1 MTTSAPLNSTIGAVV
16 TNPVGAPAPSGAPRH
31 VTRVVLSFD
40 AANYT
45 KWTIY
50 MKASLG
56 SAGLIGHIDGTVSA
70 APTDAAWAAE
80 DYTILNLLHAAIDK
94 DVADMVLSRDQTM
107 RQLWLAVHE
116 LFANKASK
124 AIYLD
129 NDFRQLVQGT
139 SSITEYCHR

>member
-1 MTTSAPLNSTIGAVV
+1 VIGAVV
-16 TNPVGAPAPSGAPRH
+16 TNPAGAPAPGGAPRH
-31 VTRVVLSFD
+31 VARVVLSFD

-56 SAGLIGHIDGTVSA
+56 RAGLIGHIDGTISA
-70 APTDAAWAAE
+70 APTNAAWATE
-80 DYTILNLLHAAIDK
+80 DYTVLNLLHAAIDE